1 MSARR
6 RLRNRYPT
14 EREHAPKVEA
24 DEAAEPDP
32 AKAPPPAIEPSPKPR
47 PLIEPTPEPA
57 PVHEPGPSP
66 SPERDPEPPSPPVR
80 DPGPSPPPA
89 QEPSS
94 EPEVEVAGAIVGP
107 LDPARPPGWALESRA
122 RDVESASASLEA
134 GAPDA
139 AATGEAA
146 AMVRG
151 RRRHRLAGI
160 VLGFLLPIVAFG
172 TGLLLFN
179 SLVMP
184 RLIHGVSEVKV
195 PDLANLNLDQAEQ
208 ALTAANLQLSR
219 AGERFDPAVP
229 AGFVLSQDPEPGTP
243 VRGRRRVSVIV
254 SLGEE
259 YSSVPELFGE
269 SERGAL
275 VLLKNSGLHAGGFT
289 RAPSDEVGEGL
300 VVATDPPGAS
310 VLNHDTPIALLISTG
325 QGEESFVM
333 PDLLGREIGG
343 VRRQLEALGF
353 RVLTPPAA
361 PSIGTIVSQNP
372 GPGSRITRDT
382 PIVVHATGRM
392 IR

>member
-6 RLRNRYPT
+6 RLRNRYPIDRDPT
-14 EREHAPKVEA
+14 PENARSSVIDSIAPSAKTPPPPVE
-24 DEAAEPDP
+24 EPQP
-32 AKAPPPAIEPSPKPR
+32 KPEPVIEPTKPVPAIEPPNPA
-47 PLIEPTPEPA
+47 PEPA
-57 PVHEPGPSP
+57 
-66 SPERDPEPPSPPVR
+66 RDPEPDEPPR
-80 DPGPSPPPA
+80 HDPKI
-89 QEPSS
+89 
-94 EPEVEVAGAIVGP
+94 EPEIEVDYGAIPP
-107 LDPARPPGWALESRA
+107 LDPERPPGWALAHRA
-122 RDVESASASLEA
+122 RALDPAVEAAL
-134 GAPDA
+134 A
-139 AATGEAA
+139 AADAEATARAVA
-146 AMVRG
+146 ASHARG
-151 RRRHRLAGI
+151 RRRHRLTALA
-160 VLGFLLPIVAFG
+160 LGFFLPILAFV

-195 PDLANLNLDQAEQ
+195 PDLSNLNLDQAEQ

-229 AGFVLSQDPEPGTP
+229 TGFVLSQDPPAGTP
-243 VRGRRRVSVIV
+243 VRGRRRVSVVV

-275 VLLKNSGLHAGGFT
+275 VLLKNSGLRAGGFT
-289 RAPSDEVGEGL
+289 RATSDEVGEGL
-300 VVATDPPGAS
+300 VVATDPPAAS